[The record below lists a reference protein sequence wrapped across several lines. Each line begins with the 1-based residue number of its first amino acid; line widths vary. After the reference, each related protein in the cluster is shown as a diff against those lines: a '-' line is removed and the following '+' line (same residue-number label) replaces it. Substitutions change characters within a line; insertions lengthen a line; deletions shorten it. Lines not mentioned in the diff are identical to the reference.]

1 MVFTAGRDIA
11 AGEECCI
18 SYFDMTQYVSLSER
32 RAHLSGL
39 FRFKCGCPRCTEEDM
54 NVDGNVEG
62 GEDGMGWG
70 GVGMASWGLSEF

>member
-32 RAHLSGL
+32 RAHLSRL
-39 FRFKCGCPRCTEEDM
+39 FRFKCGCPRCTEED
-54 NVDGNVEG
+54 VDVDVHGEG
-62 GEDGMGWG
+62 GEEGMGWG
-70 GVGMASWGLSEF
+70 GDGLLGFE